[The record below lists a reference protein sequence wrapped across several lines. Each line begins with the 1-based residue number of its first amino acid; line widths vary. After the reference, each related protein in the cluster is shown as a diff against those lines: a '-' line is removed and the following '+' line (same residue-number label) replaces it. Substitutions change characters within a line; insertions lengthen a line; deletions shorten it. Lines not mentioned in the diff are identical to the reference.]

1 MLTTVLQSTIVGL
14 YANNF
19 TNVYGLVS
27 CSKLFVLCHF
37 LSFSYAMFVGFTASP
52 SIFGP
57 EAYKRLDLHTQSR
70 PFPTC
75 TLRDAPLFL
84 WFVASAKALELK
96 KWWARPRMNPHVWS
110 ISVLV
115 TILVNHLIWE
125 VQSFWAKH
133 GSKKGL
139 QLPGPLKNLENP
151 EGAKDWRLLCL
162 FTIRRPKTTA
172 QLRRIQDTTH
182 SKKRTQGSPW
192 ISWQLQVAS
201 KHSKEH
207 TTWHTQR
214 GFTTAMVYL
223 KIGYALW

>member
-1 MLTTVLQSTIVGL
+1 VV
-14 YANNF
+14 NF
-19 TNVYGLVS
+19 SIGHNFGKPSNLGGS
-27 CSKLFVLCHF
+27 II
-37 LSFSYAMFVGFTASP
+37 LSQTWFKKRLTASWP
-52 SIFGP
+52 P
-57 EAYKRLDLHTQSR
+57 EETWKI
-70 PFPTC
+70 P
-75 TLRDAPLFL
+75 
-84 WFVASAKALELK
+84 K
-96 KWWARPRMNPHVWS
+96 
-110 ISVLV
+110 
-115 TILVNHLIWE
+115 
-125 VQSFWAKH
+125 VQKIDGF
-133 GSKKGL
+133 
-139 QLPGPLKNLENP
+139 
-151 EGAKDWRLLCL
+151 CL